1 MKKHNLF
8 FWILVLL
15 PTFIYA
21 QNVTIKGTIVDAAT
35 QETLVGASVV
45 VSDTT
50 QGTISDVEG
59 KFSLENVPLNSK
71 LIISFIGYTNSEYQV
86 LNDDEVTINLAR
98 DNQSLDEYLVVGYG
112 RQQKKYRPVLFR
124 ALMQRI
130 SKVLSR
136 PMSPQ
141 SLKDNP
147 RA

>member
-1 MKKHNLF
+1 MDFSPPSHLHLCTKC
-8 FWILVLL
+8 
-15 PTFIYA
+15 
-21 QNVTIKGTIVDAAT
+21 TIKGTIVDAAT